1 MNDETLSLDEDQPL
15 KTILKK
21 KKPAAKPLSISP
33 DRAEETPKEKVYLGK
48 HPITKEPVYE

>member
-33 DRAEETPKEKVYLGK
+33 DRAEETPKEKFYLGK